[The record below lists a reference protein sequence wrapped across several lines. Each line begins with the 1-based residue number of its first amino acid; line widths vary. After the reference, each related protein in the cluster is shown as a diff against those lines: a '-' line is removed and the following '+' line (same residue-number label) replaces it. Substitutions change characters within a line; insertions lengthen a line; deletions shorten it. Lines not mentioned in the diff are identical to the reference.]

1 MEKVVSITTSVRFGR
16 KSIFTIGKEFHLLH
30 VVNDLD
36 AVDGWYDEVFGVRR
50 FVRNSM
56 KAAMRKASLVLIA
69 DFVMEPAQPLR
80 HLPGWE
86 KSALGR
92 FYTRYGQHFHS
103 LAWYVDDLAETC
115 ARLTERKIRLFD
127 MVGNAVTEP
136 SRRDGA
142 IWTHP
147 QDTHAAFEFAA
158 IPKFFIDPRLQPGW
172 SIAYSRDHHPLGIE
186 RASHVTVLFRDLN
199 DAPAV
204 YEKALG
210 GTLIHTAEVPG
221 RKRSRYYAVGEDSI
235 IEAVQPLSP
244 TSPEGLDLARMGE
257 GIYSVTFKTRNVKR
271 AAEHLL
277 SKGQRFAEEGDAL
290 VLDSAQ
296 AFGMVIELSE
306 QEVWQRL
313 VHRAAISG
321 LDSG

>member
-1 MEKVVSITTSVRFGR
+1 M
-16 KSIFTIGKEFHLLH
+16 FTIGKEFHLLH

-36 AVDGWYDEVFGVRR
+36 VVDGWYDDVFAVRR

-80 HLPGWE
+80 HMPGWE

-92 FYTRYGQHFHS
+92 FYSRSGQHLHS

-127 MVGNAVTEP
+127 MVGNAVTTP
-136 SRRDGA
+136 SQRDGA

-158 IPKFFIDPRLQPGW
+158 VPKFFIDPRLQPGW
-172 SIAYSRDHHPLGIE
+172 SIAYARDQHPLGIE

-199 DAPAV
+199 QAPAV
-204 YEKALG
+204 YQHALG
-210 GTLIHTAEVPG
+210 GTLIHKDAVPG
-221 RKRSRYYAVGEDSI
+221 RKRSLYYAVGEDTL
-235 IEAVQPLSP
+235 IEATQPLSP
-244 TSPEGLDLARMGE
+244 TSPEGIDLARVGE
-257 GIYSVTFKTRNVKR
+257 GIYSVTFKTRNLQRVE
-271 AAEHLL
+271 EHLR
-277 SKGQRFAEEGDAL
+277 SKGQRFTEDGDSL
-290 VLDSAQ
+290 ILDSNQ
-296 AFGMVIELSE
+296 AFGMVLEFSE
-306 QEVWQRL
+306 KD
-313 VHRAAISG
+313 ISNRP
-321 LDSG
+321 S